1 VSGRN
6 IELTVAAAAVGLV
19 TAVWAG
25 PLRAARRRAARL
37 AEDVAHH
44 AALHDL
50 MAELP
55 RVADSP
61 AAPLLAESV
70 ARWAARRLELLF
82 APDLAAV
89 ALHDLLA
96 GGWTVVHAEGVSA
109 SSPVPSSEHLLGGAL
124 NSLEPVV
131 VDDLDHGLGEDS
143 RWGLYGPMRA
153 RGEAFGVL
161 VVENARPR
169 RASATDR
176 RRLADIAQAAAMAIE
191 NARWLERVRA
201 LGIEQERARLAREL
215 HDHIGQ
221 SVVSLGFELDRLVQ
235 LNYGRAVQSD
245 LAALRSDVRDL
256 AGELR
261 EMLVDLRCD
270 VSETQGVDAVL
281 ASFLDRVNRR
291 HRVAV
296 TLFADA
302 EARLPLAVEREFW
315 RVARE
320 AVINAERHA
329 RATTVSVLWICNP
342 GGALLEVSDDGIG
355 LPSGLSGSGSEFGLL
370 GMRERA
376 QAVGANLEVASWPEA
391 GTTVRMRIRAA

>member
-1 VSGRN
+1 
-6 IELTVAAAAVGLV
+6 
-19 TAVWAG
+19 
-25 PLRAARRRAARL
+25 
-37 AEDVAHH
+37 
-44 AALHDL
+44 
-50 MAELP
+50 
-55 RVADSP
+55 
-61 AAPLLAESV
+61 
-70 ARWAARRLELLF
+70 
-82 APDLAAV
+82 V
-89 ALHDLLA
+89 ALRDVLA
-96 GGWTVVHAEGVSA
+96 SGWTVVDAAGVSA
-109 SSPVPSSEHLLGGAL
+109 SGRGPHGEDVLAGAL
-124 NSLEPVV
+124 DSLEPVV
-131 VDDLDHGLGEDS
+131 AGALDHGLSEDS

-153 RGEAFGVL
+153 RGEVLGVL
-161 VVENARPR
+161 VVENVKPR
-169 RASATDR
+169 RTSAWDR
-176 RRLADIAQAAAMAIE
+176 RRMADVARAAAVAID
-191 NARWLERVRA
+191 NARWLERVRT

-270 VSETQGVDAVL
+270 VSETEGVDAVL
-281 ASFLDRVNRR
+281 ASFLNRVNRR
-291 HRVAV
+291 HRVVV
-296 TLFADA
+296 TLVADA
-302 EARLPLAVEREFW
+302 EARLPLAVEREVW

-329 RATTVSVLWICNP
+329 RATKISVLWICKP

-355 LPSGLSGSGSEFGLL
+355 LPAALSGTGSEYGLL

-376 QAVGANLEVASWPEA
+376 QAVGANLEVTSWPEE